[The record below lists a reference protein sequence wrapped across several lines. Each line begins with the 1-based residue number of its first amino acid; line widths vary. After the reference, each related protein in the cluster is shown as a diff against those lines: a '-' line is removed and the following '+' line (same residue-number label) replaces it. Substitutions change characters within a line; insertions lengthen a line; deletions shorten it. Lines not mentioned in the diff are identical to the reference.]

1 MIKTLLIISIFF
13 LSACQSNN
21 KGPSKFELV
30 NEFKKSNEYKEYLM
44 SDKMFSQ
51 VIITYRVEPIGIEIS
66 LANSGEANAFEDFIK
81 NNTRYNLQGPKNYA
95 VVEQ

>member
-1 MIKTLLIISIFF
+1 
-13 LSACQSNN
+13 
-21 KGPSKFELV
+21 
-30 NEFKKSNEYKEYLM
+30 
-44 SDKMFSQ
+44 MFSQ